1 MSGNRRPVRARG
13 GARGIVAA
21 VATIIAALLVVS
33 GCGSIPD
40 DSSPQPIKSFQ
51 REAATNAAPAPQADM
66 DPEALVRAF
75 LKSTVDPDAGH
86 DAARAFLTP
95 VASQQWDDRGDAL
108 ILDEIS
114 IFVDQ
119 RDEDS
124 VRMRL
129 IGDNV
134 GTLKSDGQLL
144 PASGR
149 VETTL
154 SLTRQGDQWRIDG
167 PLPNGTMIDR
177 DQFANTYRPVSL
189 YFSDR
194 TGRHLVPDPR
204 WFYAGQ
210 ATDPTALVNR
220 LIAGPATDLAAAVD
234 SGFPSGAT
242 LRGPVVGLPEGGV
255 RIDLSG
261 IGNASNRNRTVLAA
275 QLVWTLDGADISG
288 PYVID
293 ADGAPLSAERA
304 SGWQPADVR
313 SFDPDAVPSTDVGL
327 NIVTGGALRA
337 VTENAAV
344 PVRGPLGTSRDV
356 RAATISENGDRVA
369 AVRAVGGSDRRLECV
384 IGDYGGNVGPIAEGA
399 SITRPSFGSDE
410 NTVWVVVD
418 GRPLQWQ
425 RDDDGTRTVPV
436 EASSIPTVARGAIT
450 EMQIAPDGVRA
461 ALVVGGQVVFA
472 ILSTNAEGQVS
483 LTSPRI
489 AAFNIG
495 NRAVSL
501 DWASPTTLVI
511 AREAPESPVV
521 QLSIDGTPAVG
532 LLSGNVSPPVRAVV
546 ANSSTIYVGDQRGV
560 LRLGSDDGQP
570 DQYWTEVEPAMIPGA
585 IPVLP

>member
-1 MSGNRRPVRARG
+1 MSVVRHPEHPRRSVLG
-13 GARGIVAA
+13 FLIA
-21 VATIIAALLVVS
+21 VATATVAMVVVS
-33 GCGSIPD
+33 ACGSIPN

-51 REAATNAAPAPQADM
+51 REGATNAAPVPQSDM

-119 RDEDS
+119 RNEDS

-129 IGDNV
+129 TGDNV

-149 VETTL
+149 VETSI

-167 PLPNGTMIDR
+167 PLPNGAMIDR
-177 DQFANTYRPVSL
+177 DQFDNTYRPVSL

-194 TGRHLVPDPR
+194 TGRRLVPDPR
-204 WFYAGQ
+204 WFYSGQ

-220 LIAGPATDLAAAVD
+220 LLGGPAADLSAAVD
-234 SGFPSGAT
+234 SGFPSGST
-242 LRGPVVGLPEGGV
+242 LRGPVVGLAGGGV
-255 RIDLSG
+255 RVDLNG
-261 IGNASNRNRTVLAA
+261 IGNPSSRDRTVLAA
-275 QLVWTLDGADISG
+275 QIVWTLDGADISG

-293 ADGAPLSAERA
+293 ADGAPLAAERA
-304 SGWQPADVR
+304 SGWQPADLR
-313 SFDPDAVPSTDVGL
+313 SFDPNAVPSTDVGL
-327 NIVTGGALRA
+327 NVVTGGALRA
-337 VTENAAV
+337 VTDTATV
-344 PVRGPLGTSRDV
+344 PVRGPLGSSRDV
-356 RAATISENGDRVA
+356 RAATISDNGARVA
-369 AVRAVGGSDRRLECV
+369 AVRTAGDRRLECV
-384 IGDYGGNVGPIAEGA
+384 IGDYGGDVGPIVSGV
-399 SITRPSFGSDE
+399 SITRPSFGADE
-410 NTVWVVVD
+410 NAVWVVVD
-418 GRPLQWQ
+418 GKPVQWQ
-425 RDDDGTRTVPV
+425 RDDDGTQTVPV
-436 EASSIPTVARGAIT
+436 EASSIPRVARGAIT
-450 EMQIAPDGVRA
+450 EMQVAPDGVRV
-461 ALVVGGQVVFA
+461 ALVVGGQIVFA
-472 ILSTNAEGQVS
+472 VLSTNAEGQVS

-489 AAFNIG
+489 AAYNIG

-501 DWASPTTLVI
+501 DWASPTTLVV

-521 QLSIDGTPAVG
+521 QLSINGTPAVG

-560 LRLGSDDGQP
+560 LRLGSNNGQP
-570 DQYWTEVEPAMIPGA
+570 DQYWTEVEPAMIAGA

>member
-154 SLTRQGDQWRIDG
+154 S
-167 PLPNGTMIDR
+167 
-177 DQFANTYRPVSL
+177 PVS
-189 YFSDR
+189 Y
-194 TGRHLVPDPR
+194 THL
-204 WFYAGQ
+204 
-210 ATDPTALVNR
+210 TLPT
-220 LIAGPATDLAAAVD
+220 I
-234 SGFPSGAT
+234 
-242 LRGPVVGLPEGGV
+242 LRV
-255 RIDLSG
+255 
-261 IGNASNRNRTVLAA
+261 
-275 QLVWTLDGADISG
+275 
-288 PYVID
+288 
-293 ADGAPLSAERA
+293 
-304 SGWQPADVR
+304 
-313 SFDPDAVPSTDVGL
+313 
-327 NIVTGGALRA
+327 
-337 VTENAAV
+337 
-344 PVRGPLGTSRDV
+344 
-356 RAATISENGDRVA
+356 
-369 AVRAVGGSDRRLECV
+369 
-384 IGDYGGNVGPIAEGA
+384 
-399 SITRPSFGSDE
+399 
-410 NTVWVVVD
+410 
-418 GRPLQWQ
+418 
-425 RDDDGTRTVPV
+425 
-436 EASSIPTVARGAIT
+436 
-450 EMQIAPDGVRA
+450 
-461 ALVVGGQVVFA
+461 
-472 ILSTNAEGQVS
+472 
-483 LTSPRI
+483 
-489 AAFNIG
+489 
-495 NRAVSL
+495 
-501 DWASPTTLVI
+501 
-511 AREAPESPVV
+511 
-521 QLSIDGTPAVG
+521 
-532 LLSGNVSPPVRAVV
+532 
-546 ANSSTIYVGDQRGV
+546 
-560 LRLGSDDGQP
+560 
-570 DQYWTEVEPAMIPGA
+570 
-585 IPVLP
+585 

>member
-1 MSGNRRPVRARG
+1 ML
-13 GARGIVAA
+13 
-21 VATIIAALLVVS
+21 AALLVIA

-51 REAATNAAPAPQADM
+51 REGATNAAPVPQADM

-75 LKSTVDPDAGH
+75 LKSTVDPDSGH

-124 VRMRL
+124 VRLRL

-149 VETTL
+149 VETSI

-177 DQFANTYRPVSL
+177 DQFDITYRPVSL

-210 ATDPTALVNR
+210 ATDPTVLVNR
-220 LIAGPATDLAAAVD
+220 LVAGPAADLAAAVD
-234 SGFPSGAT
+234 SGFPAGAT
-242 LRGPVVGLPEGGV
+242 LRVPVVGLTGGGV

-261 IGNASNRNRTVLAA
+261 IGNASNRDRTVLAA
-275 QLVWTLDGADISG
+275 QIVWTLDGADISG

-293 ADGAPLSAERA
+293 ADGAPLAAERA

-313 SFDPDAVPSTDVGL
+313 SFDPNAVPSTDVGL

-337 VTENAAV
+337 VTDTAAV

-356 RAATISENGDRVA
+356 RSASISENGARVA
-369 AVRAVGGSDRRLECV
+369 AVRAVGSGRRLECV
-384 IGDYGGNVGPIAEGA
+384 IGDYGGDVGPIVEGS
-399 SITRPSFGSDE
+399 SITRPSFGADE

-418 GRPLQWQ
+418 GRPVQWQ
-425 RDDDGTRTVPV
+425 RDDDGTQTVPV
-436 EASSIPTVARGAIT
+436 EVSSIPTVARGAIT

-472 ILSTNAEGQVS
+472 VLSTNAEGRVS

-489 AAFNIG
+489 ATYNIG

-546 ANSSTIYVGDQRGV
+546 ANSSTIYLGDQRGV
-560 LRLGSDDGQP
+560 LRLGSDNGQP